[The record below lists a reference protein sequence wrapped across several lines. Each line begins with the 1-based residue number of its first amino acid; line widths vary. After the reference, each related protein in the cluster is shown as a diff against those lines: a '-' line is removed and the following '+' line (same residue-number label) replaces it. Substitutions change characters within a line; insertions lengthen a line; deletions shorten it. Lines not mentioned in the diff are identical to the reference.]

1 MLTFQKDF
9 TDKVDVILFGLYS
22 NPLTWAARLLFSPV
36 DKGKNLRTGRL
47 CKFLKV
53 TVSLTIGSP
62 SFCPKLSSSSHI
74 SPEHVWVIEFR
85 EKKVGDGLGNPISI

>member
-9 TDKVDVILFGLYS
+9 TDRVDVILFGLYS
-22 NPLTWAARLLFSPV
+22 NPLTWAAQLLFSPV

-53 TVSLTIGSP
+53 TVSLIIGSP
-62 SFCPKLSSSSHI
+62 SYYPKHSFSSHI
-74 SPEHVWVIEFR
+74 SPEHVWVIEFKG
-85 EKKVGDGLGNPISI
+85 KKGGGMALETQS